1 MAQYENHTLG
11 FTQTPNWII
20 NNSRLSLKAKGLWTF
35 LASKPSGW
43 NFSAERI
50 AAQTSDG
57 RESIGS
63 GLRELERAGLLKR
76 RTVSRGYRKFETIYT
91 LIDGGK
97 IADVK
102 YVDDFYVDVK
112 PAGISNK
119 DISNKDIS
127 NKDNSNIMP
136 APAKPAQ
143 ARELP
148 KEAEQL
154 AERLYKWIKKN
165 KPNRKVQDN
174 WKRRWAED
182 IDKMHRIDGR
192 DWQRIAGAI
201 DWSQRDEFWH
211 QNILSGANLRK
222 HYDRIEERAILEM
235 EQNGSQ
241 ALASAINELTPEQA
255 VAAAK
260 AQGLL

>member
-1 MAQYENHTLG
+1 MAKYENHTVG

-20 NNSRLSLKAKGLWTF
+20 NNESLSLKAKGLWTF

-50 AAQTSDG
+50 ALQNGDG

-91 LIDGGK
+91 LIDGVK

-102 YVDDFYVDVK
+102 YADDLYADVK
-112 PAGISNK
+112 PA
-119 DISNKDIS
+119 DIS
-127 NKDNSNIMP
+127 NKDNSNKENSKKDKEIMP
-136 APAKPAQ
+136 APAKPVQ

-148 KEAEQL
+148 KEAQQL
-154 AERLYKWIKKN
+154 AERLHKWVLRN
-165 KPNRKVQDN
+165 KPDRKIQEG
-174 WKRRWAED
+174 WQRRWAED

-241 ALASAINELTPEQA
+241 ALASAINNLTPEQA
-255 VAAAK
+255 VATAK
-260 AQGLL
+260 AQGFI